1 MQQGK
6 PTDVPGLYRVDETT
20 WILRVSVQRDGLTTQ
35 KRRTFRGT
43 KAEAVRALALL
54 QAEVETRAVAPERS
68 ATRTLG
74 DWTPL
79 WLKSLAE
86 KGNASDAF
94 VVTRQQYLKTFIL
107 PKFGHRD
114 PAGIRPSEIDDWKDG
129 LLEFRTEDGN
139 PYAKGT
145 LETVFGTMR
154 LLMRFVT
161 VKAEL
166 PRNPMTDVKFDLN
179 GAKKAPKSTLTSVEV
194 AALLRAAGRETPDIR
209 AMLVLG
215 FATGLRFCELSAVEV
230 SDFDWER
237 GTLEIKRSQVGGVV
251 GEVKTAATAR
261 LIYLPPEVID
271 VVRTHLEWL
280 KTNNRVWGDVVFP
293 SAVGS
298 YRYPSVLQEPLR
310 RCCEAAGIPKR
321 LTSHCLRKTTNN
333 LVRKAAG
340 DTVARAMVG
349 HATPEMTLLYS
360 EVDRQEALAA
370 LQSAFD
376 VPKPALR
383 VVR

>member
-1 MQQGK
+1 MQEGT
-6 PTDVPGLYRVDETT
+6 PTDIPGLCRVNETT
-20 WILRVSVQRDGLTTQ
+20 WTLRVRVMRDGLTTQ
-35 KRRTFRGT
+35 KRKTFRGT
-43 KAEAVRALALL
+43 KVEAVRALALL
-54 QAEVETRAVAPERS
+54 QAEVEARVKAPERS
-68 ATRTLG
+68 TTTLG
-74 DWTPL
+74 AWTPL
-79 WLKSLAE
+79 WLKSLAR

-94 VVTRQQYLKTFIL
+94 ITTRQQYLKAFIL
-107 PKFGHRD
+107 PRFGHRD
-114 PAGIRPSEIDDWKDG
+114 PATIRPGEIDAWKDG
-129 LLEFRTEDGN
+129 LLEFRKEDGK
-139 PYAKGT
+139 PYAQGT
-145 LETVFGTMR
+145 LQTVFGCLR
-154 LLMRFVT
+154 SLMRWVT
-161 VKAEL
+161 VAADLKA
-166 PRNPMTDVKFDLN
+166 NPMTDVRFDLN
-179 GAKKAPKSTLTSVEV
+179 GPRKAPKESLTAAQT
-194 AALLRAAGRETPDIR
+194 AALLRAAEHETPDIR

-230 SDFDWER
+230 SDFDFER

-261 LIYLPPEVID
+261 LIYLPAEVIE
-271 VVRTHLEWL
+271 VVKAHLEWL
-280 KTNNRVWGDVVFP
+280 KEESRIWGAVVFP

-298 YRYPSVLQEPLR
+298 YRYPSVLAEPMR
-310 RCCEAAGIPKR
+310 RCCEKAGIDKR

-360 EVDRQEALAA
+360 EVDRVEALAA